1 MASFILVSSVFDD
14 VEVLVTAVDDVES
27 SPDAGADKGFDG
39 DFSLN
44 FSLEIAACFLLAA
57 IVPWLFIW

>member
-27 SPDAGADKGFDG
+27 SPDAGADKGFGG
-39 DFSLN
+39 DFSLI
-44 FSLEIAACFLLAA
+44 FSLEIAAACFLLAA
-57 IVPWLFIW
+57 IVP